1 MEYILIESLKHDS
14 FRTQW
19 EAWVLELAE
28 AVRQTDIRIPRTWTI
43 LKPLSENI
51 PAMIWLTEKLRK
63 LQPAPS
69 FENKTE
75 TALYILASFCRNN
88 RVLGYVIDTYMYQY
102 KNRNAHGLLVCAKI
116 LHAISPEEEYP
127 HLNFLY
133 NLMAGNVISEFK
145 RHMKTNIAVR

>member
-51 PAMIWLTEKLRK
+51 QAMI
-63 LQPAPS
+63 
-69 FENKTE
+69 
-75 TALYILASFCRNN
+75 
-88 RVLGYVIDTYMYQY
+88 
-102 KNRNAHGLLVCAKI
+102 
-116 LHAISPEEEYP
+116 
-127 HLNFLY
+127 
-133 NLMAGNVISEFK
+133 
-145 RHMKTNIAVR
+145 

>member
-51 PAMIWLTEKLRK
+51 QAMIWLTEKLRK
-63 LQPAPS
+63 LQSAPS
-69 FENKTE
+69 FHLKTR
-75 TALYILASFCRNN
+75 LKPRY
-88 RVLGYVIDTYMYQY
+88 TYWQVSVGTTECS
-102 KNRNAHGLLVCAKI
+102 A
-116 LHAISPEEEYP
+116 
-127 HLNFLY
+127 
-133 NLMAGNVISEFK
+133 
-145 RHMKTNIAVR
+145 T